1 MASPPWPSYARSR
14 TSDSAGWRSEFK
26 LAHSAPGCRQY
37 DGNRPSVQTL
47 MNGLNWMTVEH
58 ELIGVYEFSVV
69 DRPETTFIMQIAL
82 YGSIAWRHPF
92 GIGQVIDWAREYSWD
107 CIDARGMSLGIPGDT
122 ERALNAFGY
131 DMLGPRQ
138 LRATARVDLRR
149 RLEESGIQLLG
160 IYCSSPVNLPGPL
173 GDNCRKV
180 FQEYLQLAADLGAR
194 WIRSIY
200 NSTATHQGTEMSSDE
215 AYERT
220 VNGSQTVGRLAA
232 ELGVGL
238 LLENNENSVTPDIP
252 SMLSLKQDIGD
263 VCSVGITY
271 DPVNAYF
278 QGYEPSEGFQ
288 ALSGQIDVLHVKNV
302 RRHNE
307 NRWDYIPRGDFSYEW
322 TTLADGD
329 IDWPRFIDLAR
340 QADFDG
346 PVVYEYVN
354 PFKGMPL
361 SYWDQLPEPHLAAK
375 TEATSL
381 RKWIG

>member
-1 MASPPWPSYARSR
+1 
-14 TSDSAGWRSEFK
+14 
-26 LAHSAPGCRQY
+26 
-37 DGNRPSVQTL
+37 
-47 MNGLNWMTVEH
+47 
-58 ELIGVYEFSVV
+58 
-69 DRPETTFIMQIAL
+69 
-82 YGSIAWRHPF
+82 
-92 GIGQVIDWAREYSWD
+92 
-107 CIDARGMSLGIPGDT
+107 MSLGIPGDT

-173 GDNCRKV
+173 GDNCREV

-252 SMLSLKQDIGD
+252 
-263 VCSVGITY
+263 
-271 DPVNAYF
+271 
-278 QGYEPSEGFQ
+278 
-288 ALSGQIDVLHVKNV
+288 
-302 RRHNE
+302 
-307 NRWDYIPRGDFSYEW
+307 
-322 TTLADGD
+322 
-329 IDWPRFIDLAR
+329 
-340 QADFDG
+340 
-346 PVVYEYVN
+346 
-354 PFKGMPL
+354 
-361 SYWDQLPEPHLAAK
+361 
-375 TEATSL
+375 
-381 RKWIG
+381 